1 MGCLSG
7 WIVWG
12 EVEGAWRW
20 LGCLWFLVGW
30 LVRATPVDG
39 ILIYQTD
46 KSVLEAE
53 TGRYLREDD
62 RSLESNPLTTK
73 SGGCPLSLGEQ
84 FQGVGGRG
92 SLMRVSLGK
101 MRRNFREQGP
111 LLKRFTVKDDQWGLY
126 PDEDKCGG
134 FHCV

>member
-1 MGCLSG
+1 MDCLG
-7 WIVWG
+7 RGGRGLAVARVFVVFG
-12 EVEGAWRW
+12 R
-20 LGCLWFLVGW
+20 LVGSSNSSRW
-30 LVRATPVDG
+30 NSHLPNR
-39 ILIYQTD
+39 Q
-46 KSVLEAE
+46 SVLEAE

-62 RSLESNPLTTK
+62 RSLESNPLTIK
-73 SGGCPLSLGEQ
+73 SGGCPSSLGEQ
-84 FQGVGGRG
+84 FQGVAGRG